1 MKCQQFT
8 VLDGVKI
15 YVPVYKLSPWI
26 KLGYPERPSVEE
38 TNVCIV
44 SQIGDQVAQV
54 IKECV
59 RGSLDQASARCRIK
73 KALNGIGHWP
83 NPRLPGVQ
91 RDERSDSWINGM
103 LKTSVAAAQ
112 SFRTWI

>member
-73 KALNGIGHWP
+73 KALNAIGHWP
-83 NPRLPGVQ
+83 NPHFPDAHLPETTYSQ
-91 RDERSDSWINGM
+91 I
-103 LKTSVAAAQ
+103 
-112 SFRTWI
+112 